1 MERLKIDRD
10 RSIQIV
16 QEERNQERKEKY
28 WSSPLSMKPLSM
40 PRATPDEIQQKLFTE
55 KKEKSYTEYAS
66 VSIKV
71 IREPKAEERK
81 I

>member
-1 MERLKIDRD
+1 
-10 RSIQIV
+10 
-16 QEERNQERKEKY
+16 
-28 WSSPLSMKPLSM
+28 MKPLSM